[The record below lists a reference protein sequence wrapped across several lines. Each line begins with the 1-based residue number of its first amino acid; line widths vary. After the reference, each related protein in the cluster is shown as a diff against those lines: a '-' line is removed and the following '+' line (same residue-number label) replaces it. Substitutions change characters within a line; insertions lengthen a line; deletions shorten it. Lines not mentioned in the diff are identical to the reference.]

1 LLPIIIGIARKIKLP
16 RKKKHMTPPLLEFNE
31 KGIYCSQADVYLDPW
46 KPVKNALITHGHADH
61 SKWGNERYITQSS
74 NVPIIK
80 HRLGA
85 INVTGKEWNET
96 FVINNVKF
104 SFHPAGHII
113 GSAQIRVEHKG
124 EVWVFTGDYKTEDD
138 GISVPY
144 EVVKCHTFITECT
157 FGLPVFKWLPQAQ
170 VMNDINEWWAE
181 NRAEGKTSVLFGY
194 SLGKAQ
200 RILKFLDPNIGTI
213 YTHGAIENMTK
224 VLREQVDFPETTLVT
239 RETKKEQLLGNIV
252 LAPPSAHGSTWI
264 RKMTPYVTGSAS
276 GWMAFRG
283 ARRRRAVDKGFVLS
297 DHCDWQGLLESIA
310 ATGAEKVIVTHGYS
324 DLFSKYLRELG
335 YDARTAKTQYEGEL
349 GEMEGKGEKE
359 MESENAI
366 PQGTNTQESL

>member
-1 LLPIIIGIARKIKLP
+1 
-16 RKKKHMTPPLLEFNE
+16 MNPPLLEFND

-46 KPVKNALITHGHADH
+46 KPVKNAIITHGHADH
-61 SKWGNERYITQSS
+61 AMWGNERYITHSS

-80 HRLGA
+80 HRLGVT
-85 INVTGKEWNET
+85 NVIGKEWNES

-170 VMNDINEWWAE
+170 VMNDVNEWWAE

-200 RILKFLDPNIGTI
+200 RLLKFLDPSIGTI
-213 YTHGAIENMTK
+213 YTHGAIENMTQ
-224 VLREQVDFPETTLVT
+224 VLRAQVDFPETTLVT
-239 RETKKEQLLGNIV
+239 RDTKKEDLLGNIV

-297 DHCDWQGLLESIA
+297 DHCDWQGLLESIS
-310 ATGAEKVIVTHGYS
+310 ATGAEKVIATHGYS

-349 GEMEGKGEKE
+349 GEMQGKGEKE
-359 MESENAI
+359 MEIEEAVSNEINIKIDA
-366 PQGTNTQESL
+366 EL